1 MGSRG
6 AGSGIKESD
15 KKPLGGGGGG
25 NGKEPITVHMIST
38 APQDLR
44 ETLGEQGRPMG
55 MDRALKGANPFYTGG
70 DEGDYSNNCQRAV
83 IAYEARRRGYDVV
96 AQPTYAGDQLP
107 SGDKWKGAFM
117 HGKSVHVGAST
128 PQKTQEN
135 LESKMKSYGSG
146 ARAIVSI
153 PGHVFNCENV
163 GGKIRYIDAQT
174 NTVYSSKNVFS
185 RIGKKSN
192 TISIMRTDNLRFS
205 DRAKK
210 SVTPVTD
217 TMRRTGRTENKN
229 KR

>member
-25 NGKEPITVHMIST
+25 NGKEPITVHMFDV
-38 APQDLR
+38 APKDLR
-44 ETLGEQGRPMG
+44 ATLGKQGKAMG

-70 DEGDYSNNCQRAV
+70 DQGDYSNNCQRCV
-83 IAYEARRRGYDVV
+83 IAYEARRRGYDVI
-96 AQPTYAGDQLP
+96 AQPTYKGDKLP
-107 SGDKWKGAFM
+107 SGDRWKGAFM

-128 PQKTQEN
+128 PQKTQAN
-135 LESKMKSYGSG
+135 LEKKMKSYGNGS
-146 ARAIVSI
+146 RAIVSI

-163 GGKIRYIDAQT
+163 NGKIRYVDAQT

-192 TISIMRTDNLRFS
+192 SISIMRTDNLRFS

-210 SVTPVTD
+210 SVTPVSD
-217 TMRRTGRTENKN
+217 VMKRTGRTENKN